1 MKGLFRQAK
10 ISCPTTEHK
19 IFFKFFVKTGCVS
32 TSQFQISEGI
42 NFFEI
47 RGCIWPFSVGISEG
61 TFFGKQNKAPA
72 TEKIFSH
79 FFCEIGCHL
88 AL

>member
-1 MKGLFRQAK
+1 MLSIPCKHKNARHFRRANFFVLFQ
-10 ISCPTTEHK
+10 
-19 IFFKFFVKTGCVS
+19 KFFSETGCVS

-79 FFCEIGCHL
+79 FSVK
-88 AL
+88 